1 VKNDLGY
8 LPVTIAEG
16 IHIGALHKYRPEA
29 GVLFRQL
36 MNGSAQQ
43 P

>member
-1 VKNDLGY
+1 
-8 LPVTIAEG
+8 VTFAEG

-36 MNGSAQQ
+36 MNGPAQQ

>member
-1 VKNDLGY
+1 VKNKLGY

-16 IHIGALHKYRPEA
+16 IHIAALLKYRPETA
-29 GVLFRQL
+29 AL
-36 MNGSAQQ
+36 MRELMGLPKAT